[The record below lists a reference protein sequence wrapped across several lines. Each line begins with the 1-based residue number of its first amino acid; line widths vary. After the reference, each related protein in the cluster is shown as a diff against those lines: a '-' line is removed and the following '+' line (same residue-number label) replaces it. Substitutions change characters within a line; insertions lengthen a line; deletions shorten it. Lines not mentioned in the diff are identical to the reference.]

1 MTIQLNTLGKTCR
14 NMPTRPLIN
23 AIAQAKCPP
32 TKAPIA
38 PTEAPTKAPGAR
50 NLTAPMCP
58 ANYDYA

>member
-1 MTIQLNTLGKTCR
+1 MTIQLNTLGKTCG

-32 TKAPIA
+32 TKAPTKA
-38 PTEAPTKAPGAR
+38 STKAPGAR
-50 NLTAPMCP
+50 NLTAPMRP